1 MVAKETQ
8 QNFQTVVVMYGNVDL
23 VHAVH
28 YRPNFHYQVWRVR
41 AITIEN
47 IEGSYLPTIDLC
59 PI

>member
-23 VHAVH
+23 VHVVQ
-28 YRPNFHYQVWRVR
+28 YRPNCHYQVWRVR

-47 IEGSYLPTIDLC
+47 LEGS
-59 PI
+59 